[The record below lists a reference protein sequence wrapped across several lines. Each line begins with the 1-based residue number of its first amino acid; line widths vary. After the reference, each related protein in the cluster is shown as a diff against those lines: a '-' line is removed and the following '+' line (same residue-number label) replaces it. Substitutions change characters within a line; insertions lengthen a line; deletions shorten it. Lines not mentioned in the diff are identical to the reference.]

1 MGDRE
6 IRVGDAERE
15 DALRVLGEHLSAG
28 RLDVDEYGER
38 TARATAARNRGELLD
53 LFSDLP
59 HPHPALSAA
68 TAVRPMPPPPGLP
81 ARRGVNVAVA
91 GPAVLVGFVLLAGLV
106 KSPFV
111 FLLIPVVLFLLVG
124 RDRRR

>member
-59 HPHPALSAA
+59 HPHPALSAPVP
-68 TAVRPMPPPPGLP
+68 VRPMPAPPVVP
-81 ARRGVNVAVA
+81 ARRGVNMAVA
-91 GPAVLVGFVLLAGLV
+91 GPAVLIGFVVLAGFV
-106 KSPFV
+106 KTSFV
-111 FLLIPVVLFLLVG
+111 FVLIPLVLFLLA